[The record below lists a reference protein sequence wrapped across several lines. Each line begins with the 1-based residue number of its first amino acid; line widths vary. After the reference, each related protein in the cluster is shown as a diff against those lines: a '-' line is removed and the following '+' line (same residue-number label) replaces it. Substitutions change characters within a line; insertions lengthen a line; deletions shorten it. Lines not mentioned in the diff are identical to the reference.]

1 MSTRPDDTS
10 SGPPLRALAMVL
22 LSLAVV
28 FAGIGIFSLTGSDS
42 EETAAAP
49 AADTSAVP
57 TATAAPTGTS
67 APAEPS
73 STAPP
78 SATSGS
84 PTTTTTA
91 TTSGSA
97 SASSGGPIRVL
108 NNSEVS
114 GLAAE
119 TATRLESAGF
129 PVGETGNYSSG
140 VIAAS
145 TVYYDPAVPGQQ
157 AQAERIARTL
167 GFGSEPRFAGIANAS
182 PGIVVI
188 VTR

>member
-28 FAGIGIFSLTGSDS
+28 FAGIGIFSLTGSGS

-49 AADTSAVP
+49 AADTSAVTTP
-57 TATAAPTGTS
+57 TAAPAATSGTS
-67 APAEPS
+67 APP
-73 STAPP
+73 T
-78 SATSGS
+78 TSGS
-84 PTTTTTA
+84 PTTTTTTA

-97 SASSGGPIRVL
+97 SVGPIRVL

-119 TATRLESAGF
+119 TAGRLESAGF
-129 PVGETGNYSSG
+129 QVGETGNYSSG

-167 GFGSEPRFAGIANAS
+167 GFGSEPRFAGIASAS

>member
-42 EETAAAP
+42 EDTAAAP

-67 APAEPS
+67 APSA
-73 STAPP
+73 TAPP

-84 PTTTTTA
+84 PTTTTA

-97 SASSGGPIRVL
+97 SGASSASPIRVL

-129 PVGETGNYSSG
+129 AVGETGNYSSG

>member
-1 MSTRPDDTS
+1 
-10 SGPPLRALAMVL
+10 MVL

-42 EETAAAP
+42 EDTAAAP

-67 APAEPS
+67 APSA
-73 STAPP
+73 TAPP

-91 TTSGSA
+91 TTSGASSA
-97 SASSGGPIRVL
+97 SPIRVL

-129 PVGETGNYSSG
+129 AVGETGNYSSG

>member
-28 FAGIGIFSLTGSDS
+28 FAGIGIFSLTGSGS

-49 AADTSAVP
+49 AADTSAVATP
-57 TATAAPTGTS
+57 TAAPAATSGTS
-67 APAEPS
+67 APP
-73 STAPP
+73 T
-78 SATSGS
+78 TSGS
-84 PTTTTTA
+84 ATTTTTTA
-91 TTSGSA
+91 TTSGWA
-97 SASSGGPIRVL
+97 SVGPIRVL

-119 TATRLESAGF
+119 TAGRLESAGF
-129 PVGETGNYSSG
+129 QVGETGNYSSG

-167 GFGSEPRFAGIANAS
+167 GFGSEPRFAGIASAS

>member
-28 FAGIGIFSLTGSDS
+28 FAGIGIFSLTGSGS

-49 AADTSAVP
+49 AADTSAVATP
-57 TATAAPTGTS
+57 TAAPAATSGTS
-67 APAEPS
+67 APP
-73 STAPP
+73 T
-78 SATSGS
+78 TSGS
-84 PTTTTTA
+84 PTTTPA

-97 SASSGGPIRVL
+97 SVGPIRVL

-119 TATRLESAGF
+119 TAGRLESAGF
-129 PVGETGNYSSG
+129 QVGETGNYSSG

-167 GFGSEPRFAGIANAS
+167 GFGSEPRFAGIASAS

>member
-1 MSTRPDDTS
+1 AAHR
-10 SGPPLRALAMVL
+10 R
-22 LSLAVV
+22 
-28 FAGIGIFSLTGSDS
+28 
-42 EETAAAP
+42 AAP
-49 AADTSAVP
+49 PRRAGRGGP
-57 TATAAPTGTS
+57 AAPPPPPPRG
-67 APAEPS
+67 APAG
-73 STAPP
+73 A
-78 SATSGS
+78 

-91 TTSGSA
+91 TTSGASSA
-97 SASSGGPIRVL
+97 SPIRVL

-129 PVGETGNYSSG
+129 AVGETGNYSSG

>member
-28 FAGIGIFSLTGSDS
+28 FAGIGIFSLTGSGS

-49 AADTSAVP
+49 AADTSAVATP
-57 TATAAPTGTS
+57 TAAPAATSGTS
-67 APAEPS
+67 APP
-73 STAPP
+73 T
-78 SATSGS
+78 TSGS
-84 PTTTTTA
+84 PTTTTA

-97 SASSGGPIRVL
+97 SVGPIRVL

-119 TATRLESAGF
+119 TAGRLESAGF
-129 PVGETGNYSSG
+129 QVGETGNYSSG

-167 GFGSEPRFAGIANAS
+167 GFGSEPRFAGIASAS

>member
-28 FAGIGIFSLTGSDS
+28 FAGIGIFSLTGGGS
-42 EETAAAP
+42 ETAAAP
-49 AADTSAVP
+49 AVDTSAAAAAP
-57 TATAAPTGTS
+57 TASAASTAAPS
-67 APAEPS
+67 AA
-73 STAPP
+73 P
-78 SATSGS
+78 SATPTS
-84 PTTTTTA
+84 PTTSGA
-91 TTSGSA
+91 PTTSGSA
-97 SASSGGPIRVL
+97 AASSAGPVRVL
-108 NNSEVS
+108 NNSDVA

-119 TATRLESAGF
+119 TATRLESAGVQ
-129 PVGETGNYSSG
+129 VGETGNYSSG
-140 VIAAS
+140 VVAAS

-167 GFGSEPRFAGIANAS
+167 GFGSEPRFAGIASAS

>member
-42 EETAAAP
+42 EDTAAAP

-67 APAEPS
+67 APSA
-73 STAPP
+73 TAPP

-84 PTTTTTA
+84 PTTTTA
-91 TTSGSA
+91 TTSGSTSGA
-97 SASSGGPIRVL
+97 SSASPIRVL

-129 PVGETGNYSSG
+129 AVGETGNYSSG

>member
-67 APAEPS
+67 APSA
-73 STAPP
+73 TAPP

-97 SASSGGPIRVL
+97 SASPIRVL

-129 PVGETGNYSSG
+129 AVGETGNYSSG

>member
-1 MSTRPDDTS
+1 VSTRPDDS
-10 SGPPLRALAMVL
+10 SAGPPLRALAMAL

-28 FAGIGIFSLTGSDS
+28 FAGIGIFSLTGSGDD
-42 EETAAAP
+42 ETAAAP
-49 AADTSAVP
+49 AATTS
-57 TATAAPTGTS
+57 TAASPAGAAPTGTAS
-67 APAEPS
+67 AAPPAG
-73 STAPP
+73 STAG
-78 SATSGS
+78 SMSSGA

-97 SASSGGPIRVL
+97 AAGEVRVL
-108 NNSEVS
+108 NNSDVS

-119 TATRLESAGF
+119 TASRLEAAGF
-129 PVGETGNYSSG
+129 QVGETGNYSSG

-167 GFGSEPRFAGIANAS
+167 GFGSEPRFAGIASAS

>member
-1 MSTRPDDTS
+1 VSTRPDDTS

-28 FAGIGIFSLTGSDS
+28 FAGIGIFSLTGSGS

-49 AADTSAVP
+49 AADTSAVATP
-57 TATAAPTGTS
+57 TAAPAATSGTS
-67 APAEPS
+67 APP
-73 STAPP
+73 T
-78 SATSGS
+78 TSGS
-84 PTTTTTA
+84 PTTTTA

-97 SASSGGPIRVL
+97 SVGPIRVL

-119 TATRLESAGF
+119 TAGRLESAGF
-129 PVGETGNYSSG
+129 QVGETGNYSSG

-167 GFGSEPRFAGIANAS
+167 GFGSEPRFAGIASAS

>member
-42 EETAAAP
+42 ENTAAAP
-49 AADTSAVP
+49 A
-57 TATAAPTGTS
+57 ATAAPTGTS
-67 APAEPS
+67 APSA
-73 STAPP
+73 TAPP

-91 TTSGSA
+91 TTSGASSA
-97 SASSGGPIRVL
+97 SPIRVL

-129 PVGETGNYSSG
+129 AVGETGNYSSG

>member
-1 MSTRPDDTS
+1 MSTRPDDS
-10 SGPPLRALAMVL
+10 SAGPPLRALAMAL

-28 FAGIGIFSLTGSDS
+28 FAGIGIFSLTGSGDD
-42 EETAAAP
+42 ETAAAP
-49 AADTSAVP
+49 AAATS
-57 TATAAPTGTS
+57 TAASPAGAAPTGTAS
-67 APAEPS
+67 A
-73 STAPP
+73 APP
-78 SATSGS
+78 AGSTSSAA

-97 SASSGGPIRVL
+97 AAGEVRVL
-108 NNSEVS
+108 NNSDVS

-119 TATRLESAGF
+119 TASRLEAAGF
-129 PVGETGNYSSG
+129 QVGETGNYSSG

-167 GFGSEPRFAGIANAS
+167 GFGSEPRFAGIASAS

>member
-42 EETAAAP
+42 EDTAAAP

-67 APAEPS
+67 APSA
-73 STAPP
+73 TAPP

-97 SASSGGPIRVL
+97 SGASSASPIRVL

-129 PVGETGNYSSG
+129 AVGETGNYSSG

>member
-42 EETAAAP
+42 EDTAAAP

-67 APAEPS
+67 APSA
-73 STAPP
+73 TAPP

-91 TTSGSA
+91 TTSGASSA
-97 SASSGGPIRVL
+97 SPIRVL

-129 PVGETGNYSSG
+129 AVGETGNYSSG

>member
-57 TATAAPTGTS
+57 TATAEPTGTS
-67 APAEPS
+67 APSA
-73 STAPP
+73 TAPP

-97 SASSGGPIRVL
+97 SGASSASPIRVL

>member
-42 EETAAAP
+42 EDTAAAP

-67 APAEPS
+67 VPS
-73 STAPP
+73 ATAPP

-91 TTSGSA
+91 TTSGASSA
-97 SASSGGPIRVL
+97 SPIRVL

-129 PVGETGNYSSG
+129 AVGETGNYSSG

>member
-49 AADTSAVP
+49 AADTSAAP

-67 APAEPS
+67 APSA
-73 STAPP
+73 TAPP
-78 SATSGS
+78 STSGS

-97 SASSGGPIRVL
+97 SASPIRVL

-129 PVGETGNYSSG
+129 AVGETGNYSSG

>member
-67 APAEPS
+67 APSA
-73 STAPP
+73 TAPP

-91 TTSGSA
+91 TTSGASSA
-97 SASSGGPIRVL
+97 SPIRVL

-129 PVGETGNYSSG
+129 AVGETGNYSSG

-157 AQAERIARTL
+157 AQAERIAGTL

>member
-1 MSTRPDDTS
+1 
-10 SGPPLRALAMVL
+10 MVL

-42 EETAAAP
+42 EDTAAAP

-67 APAEPS
+67 APSA
-73 STAPP
+73 TAPP

-97 SASSGGPIRVL
+97 SGASSASPIRVL

-129 PVGETGNYSSG
+129 AVGETGNYSSG

>member
-1 MSTRPDDTS
+1 
-10 SGPPLRALAMVL
+10 MVL

-28 FAGIGIFSLTGSDS
+28 FAGIGIFSLTGSGS

-49 AADTSAVP
+49 AADTSAVATP
-57 TATAAPTGTS
+57 TAAPAATSGTS
-67 APAEPS
+67 APP
-73 STAPP
+73 T
-78 SATSGS
+78 TSGS
-84 PTTTTTA
+84 PTTTTA

-97 SASSGGPIRVL
+97 SVGPIRVL

-119 TATRLESAGF
+119 TAGRLESAGF
-129 PVGETGNYSSG
+129 QVGETGNYSSG

-167 GFGSEPRFAGIANAS
+167 GFGSEPRFAGIASAS